1 MSLTNL
7 ITLSQDKAL
16 QFKKQ
21 EGGQPQAILDISNQ
35 LSDRNIAYK
44 IKTTAPK
51 LFVVKP
57 I

>member
-7 ITLSQDKAL
+7 ISLSQDKAL

>member
-7 ITLSQDKAL
+7 ISLSQDKAL
-16 QFKKQ
+16 LFKKQ
-21 EGGQPQAILDISNQ
+21 DGAQPQAILDITNKREDS
-35 LSDRNIAYK
+35 NIAYK